1 MYIVQTHLQRHTVYM
16 EQEHNVASR
25 KTGALQ
31 ILFNLPFKLKSER
44 PQVSIH
50 TTYIAILNEVA
61 IKIKI
66 NY

>member
-1 MYIVQTHLQRHTVYM
+1 M

-25 KTGALQ
+25 KTGVLQ

-50 TTYIAILNEVA
+50 TTYVTILNEVA